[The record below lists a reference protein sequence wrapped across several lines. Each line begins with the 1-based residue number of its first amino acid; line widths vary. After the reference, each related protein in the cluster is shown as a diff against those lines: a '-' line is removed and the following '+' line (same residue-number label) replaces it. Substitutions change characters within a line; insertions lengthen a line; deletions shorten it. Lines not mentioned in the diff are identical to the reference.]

1 MVQVLFL
8 VLLLGAQT
16 GAGATHAVPIA
27 PVIDAYPHP
36 SPDGRRIV
44 FQSDRDGIP
53 QVYVADTDGR
63 HLRRLTHHPLGCRTP
78 KWSPD
83 GERIVYAIGTDAT
96 SDIWVMDA
104 DGSNAHPL
112 VATPG
117 DDSHPQWSPDGR
129 RIVFNTSRPA
139 GEGSGSWDDIH
150 VVDADGTHMRRLT
163 DCRGTCTYPSLSPD
177 GKHMVFRRVERHVGR
192 GWSQQPVDADSEIVV
207 ADDDGRHARPLA
219 PDAAFDGWPAWSPD
233 GRWIAF
239 ASGRDGVA
247 YAAQVYLVHPDGSG
261 LHAITG
267 GPWSHVQ
274 PAWSRDGRALFVYRS
289 QETADSEFGMV
300 ARVALPPGD

>member
-207 ADDDGRHARPLA
+207 ADDDG
-219 PDAAFDGWPAWSPD
+219 
-233 GRWIAF
+233 GRERQRA
-239 ASGRDGVA
+239 GV
-247 YAAQVYLVHPDGSG
+247 V
-261 LHAITG
+261 
-267 GPWSHVQ
+267 
-274 PAWSRDGRALFVYRS
+274 RA
-289 QETADSEFGMV
+289 
-300 ARVALPPGD
+300 